1 MQSPSALTLPANDSR
16 ASIRR
21 FARHYAEMVAAMF
34 LGMVLIPPLRLALA
48 PVGVD
53 IQDDPTLRLVAM
65 AVTMTLGMLAWM
77 RYRGHGWG
85 PSADMT
91 AAMVIPTLV
100 VLALLWADLA
110 SVDPLI
116 ILEHVLMLP
125 SMLVAML
132 LRREEYT
139 RRH

>member
-16 ASIRR
+16 ASIRP

-116 ILEHVLMLP
+116 MLEHVLMLP